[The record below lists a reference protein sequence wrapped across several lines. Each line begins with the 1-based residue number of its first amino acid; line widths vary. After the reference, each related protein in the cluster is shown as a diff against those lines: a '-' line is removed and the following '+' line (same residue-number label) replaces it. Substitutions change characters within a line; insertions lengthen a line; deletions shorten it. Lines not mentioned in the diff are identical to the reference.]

1 MQEQSLINIGKR
13 AKLEDFLLLT
23 TMPNGGKLY
32 IVCDGVGGLPNGEIA
47 SKLAAESF
55 ARYLTSINPEC
66 ITEIE
71 IASALKITENNFDN
85 YYKVHN
91 QKEMAT
97 TLAMVYI
104 KGSQATI
111 AHVGDSRAY
120 HIRDGK
126 ILFCTDDHKYVNEL
140 VASGFLKPE
149 DAKTHPKR
157 NVISRAIRGN
167 QYPTFADVTIIEDI
181 QISDYFMICT
191 DGLLESITD
200 EFIESGFLKHTDL
213 NIIVEEIDKLCR
225 QSSNDNFSGIFIK
238 TD

>member
-1 MQEQSLINIGKR
+1 MQEHSLINIGKR

-23 TMPNGGKLY
+23 SLPNGGRLY
-32 IVCDGVGGLPNGEIA
+32 IVCDGVGGMPNGEIA
-47 SKLAAESF
+47 SQLASESIT
-55 ARYLTSINPEC
+55 RYLSNQNLEC
-66 ITEIE
+66 LTEIDLTV
-71 IASALKITENNFDN
+71 ALKVTENNFDD
-85 YYKVHN
+85 YCREHRL
-91 QKEMAT
+91 KEMAT
-97 TLAMVYI
+97 TMVLVWLYNN
-104 KGSQATI
+104 QATV

-157 NVISRAIRGN
+157 NVISRAIRGS
-167 QYPTFADVTIIEDI
+167 QYPTFADVTFIDNI
-181 QISDYFMICT
+181 QSSDYFMLCT

-200 EFIESGFLKHTDL
+200 EFIESRFQAQADL
-213 NIIVEEIDKLCR
+213 NIIVEEIDKLSR

>member
-1 MQEQSLINIGKR
+1 MQEHSIINIGKR

-32 IVCDGVGGLPNGEIA
+32 IVCDGVGGMPNGEIA
-47 SKLAAESF
+47 SKIAAISF
-55 ARYLTSINPEC
+55 AKHLTTLNTEC

-71 IASALKITENNFDN
+71 IEAAIKIAENNFDD
-85 YYKVHN
+85 YYREHN

-97 TLAMVYI
+97 TLAMI
-104 KGSQATI
+104 SLNASNATL

-157 NVISRAIRGN
+157 NIISRAIRGS

-181 QISDYFMICT
+181 QIGDYFMLCT
-191 DGLLESITD
+191 DGLLESIDD
-200 EFIESGFLKHTDL
+200 EFIESRFLKHADL
-213 NIIVEEIDKLCR
+213 NIIVAEIDKLCR